1 MGDGVFSAEDAD
13 GDGGDVVDP
22 TKLFHEYPHPS
33 DWRDRVKEV
42 LENLPKD
49 EHGGPTEHVPDGGRR
64 GDVQTIFS
72 GQKMPQRGSG
82 GVDAT
87 KSDRV

>member
-1 MGDGVFSAEDAD
+1 MGSSSAEDAD

-33 DWRDRVKEV
+33 GLARPSQRGVGKSA
-42 LENLPKD
+42 KD

-72 GQKMPQRGSG
+72 GRSTTWKR

>member
-1 MGDGVFSAEDAD
+1 MGSSSAEDAD

-42 LENLPKD
+42 LENLRK
-49 EHGGPTEHVPDGGRR
+49 TNTAVPPNMCPMGGRR

-72 GQKMPQRGSG
+72 GQKIQRGSG